1 MMMIPLNTN
10 TGWSPRL
17 HVTYRILS
25 TPLPG
30 KERRGKREEWGVGN
44 EDWMGSSP
52 GMSMEVSQIE
62 RVDKKIRKGC
72 KIDLMAWQG
81 FYDDHEII
89 HTLCVT

>member
-1 MMMIPLNTN
+1 
-10 TGWSPRL
+10 
-17 HVTYRILS
+17 
-25 TPLPG
+25 
-30 KERRGKREEWGVGN
+30 
-44 EDWMGSSP
+44 MGSSP